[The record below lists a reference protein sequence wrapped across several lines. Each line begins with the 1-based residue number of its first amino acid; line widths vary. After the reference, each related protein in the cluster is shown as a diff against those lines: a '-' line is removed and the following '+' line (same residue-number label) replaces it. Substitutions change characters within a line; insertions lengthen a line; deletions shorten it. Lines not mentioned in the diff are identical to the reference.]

1 MSAIA
6 SPETFVRKYSEL
18 MLGVWRDDSELT
30 KLLANPT
37 AYASA
42 AGLPVDQGATVTVDR
57 TQKESLFTKDEVIT
71 DWTKTP
77 GQHVLH
83 VPETPLVDL
92 GELTDDQLE
101 TVAGGLVVIV
111 IIL

>member
-1 MSAIA
+1 MTAIA

-18 MLGVWRDDSELT
+18 MLGVWRDDAELT
-30 KLLANPT
+30 KLLADPT
-37 AYASA
+37 KYATE
-42 AGLPVDQGATVTVDR
+42 AGLPVDAGATVTLDR
-57 TQKESLFTKDEVIT
+57 GQKESLFTKDEVIG

-77 GQHVLH
+77 GQHILH

-92 GELTDDQLE
+92 SELTDDQLE
-101 TVAGGLVVIV
+101 TVAGGLVVII